1 MKRNNFPRKAVWN
14 FCQSSA
20 WAKSSFERILS
31 LLRPTISRPMIVI
44 KTKTPTIMPI
54 IPPKLMVEGSSPLNG
69 GGVAELVAEPVLVDG
84 MDEAVL

>member
-1 MKRNNFPRKAVWN
+1 
-14 FCQSSA
+14 
-20 WAKSSFERILS
+20 
-31 LLRPTISRPMIVI
+31 
-44 KTKTPTIMPI
+44 MPI